1 MLRSARPNEIFQD
14 SQKPDPEKEKEFKE
28 NMQSENLEKHD
39 RFAMFVSAFLVIILP
54 CLLILCGI
62 CFVAMLLFGVI

>member
-1 MLRSARPNEIFQD
+1 MKFFKIVK
-14 SQKPDPEKEKEFKE
+14 KPDPEKEKEFKE

-54 CLLILCGI
+54 CLLILCGL
-62 CFVAMLLFGVI
+62 CFVAMLLFGAI